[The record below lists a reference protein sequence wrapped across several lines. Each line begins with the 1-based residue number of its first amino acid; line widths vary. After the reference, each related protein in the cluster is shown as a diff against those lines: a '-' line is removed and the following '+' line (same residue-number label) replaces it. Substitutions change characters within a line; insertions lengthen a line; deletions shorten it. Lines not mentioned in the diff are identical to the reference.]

1 MVKCWSWPLKT
12 RCWHVNY
19 GSPPPKPVKLDST
32 EIHQFRRFLKL
43 SNIFLPR
50 YCGFQRL
57 TQLDRM
63 EIHQIWQK
71 FIRPV
76 WVLRIIWQKFLQIW
90 PDLCQIWRDLIG
102 SWMDPARSHHFLVI
116 FSFTWNRPPPNAN
129 PNRPIQYPNGLV
141 VGLEIPYLIWSG
153 QLWVKHKL
161 SLNQP
166 MDNPVPIII
175 YYYDAVQLSVY
186 HLTKM

>member
-1 MVKCWSWPLKT
+1 MSITGLLLQNPWNLTQLKYI
-12 RCWHVNY
+12 NFDDF
-19 GSPPPKPVKLDST
+19 SSFS
-32 EIHQFRRFLKL
+32 I
-43 SNIFLPR
+43 IFLPR

-71 FIRPV
+71 IIRSM
-76 WVLRIIWQKFLQIW
+76 WVLRIIWQKFLQIR

-116 FSFTWNRPPPNAN
+116 FSFAWNRPPPNAN
-129 PNRPIQYPNGLV
+129 PNQPTQYPNGLV

-153 QLWVKHKL
+153 RLWVKHKL

-166 MDNPVPIII
+166 MDNPVPNII